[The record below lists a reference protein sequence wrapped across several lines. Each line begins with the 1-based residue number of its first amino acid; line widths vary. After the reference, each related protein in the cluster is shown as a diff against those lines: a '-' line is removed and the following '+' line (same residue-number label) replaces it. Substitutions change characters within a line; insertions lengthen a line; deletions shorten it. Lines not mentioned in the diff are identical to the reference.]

1 MLFKGPHRIRKVLAI
16 KYDICGRQDDLV
28 GLDEITEV

>member
-1 MLFKGPHRIRKVLAI
+1 MLFKGPYRIRKVLAI
-16 KYDICGRQDDLV
+16 KCDIRGRPDDLV